1 MNNEQP
7 VTEEQKSSVT
17 KGLAILGFLALII
30 LMVWLAV
37 KIVAFVPGAFSSLA
51 SIADS
56 VYNYQNE
63 ETVTLSTS
71 KSVVNTSESLVVN
84 WDTLRTPGTYTF
96 SYACID
102 GVSLEIRDQAGN
114 ITALPCNT
122 ALPVDGTNSL
132 DIRTMSEKNRF
143 TDITYELTFTPS
155 DSRQPIQTTS
165 NVVTV
170 VNATIPT
177 QVATADD
184 EETTE
189 DEETPSTPTDVAADD
204 ATTPAAPSTPTTPP
218 VRYTEQTVYY
228 TPVSDP
234 NGTVDLRITYKGVG
248 IIENNRFVKAGSI
261 DTNEKGAIQF
271 EVHNTGTKTA
281 DVWSF
286 VAELPSD
293 ITYKSDTQKALK
305 PNERALFTLGFEG
318 ISKKGIESFSVTV
331 SAPNDINRTNNTFN
345 WAVTID

>member
-7 VTEEQKSSVT
+7 VTEEQKSSMT

-37 KIVAFVPGAFSSLA
+37 KIVGFVPGAFSSLA

-56 VYNYQNE
+56 VYNYQTE
-63 ETVTLSTS
+63 EAVTLSTS
-71 KSVVNTSESLVVN
+71 KSVVNTSESLVVT
-84 WDTLRTPGTYTF
+84 WDTLRTPGSYTF
-96 SYACID
+96 SYTCID
-102 GVSLEIRDQAGN
+102 GVTLEIRDQTGS
-114 ITALPCNT
+114 ITALACNT
-122 ALPVDGTNSL
+122 ALPVDGTTSL
-132 DIRTMSEKNRF
+132 DIRAMSEKNRF
-143 TDITYELTFTPS
+143 TDITYELAFTPT
-155 DSRQPIQTTS
+155 DTRQPIQTTS

-177 QVATADD
+177 QVVATDD
-184 EETTE
+184 EEAEE
-189 DEETPSTPTDVAADD
+189 DEVTPSTPTEVVTDED
-204 ATTPAAPSTPTTPP
+204 TTPSTPTTPTTPP
-218 VRYTEQTVYY
+218 VRYIEQTVYY

-248 IIENNRFVKAGSI
+248 IIENGRFIKAGSI
-261 DTNEKGAIQF
+261 DTDEKGAIQF

-281 DVWSF
+281 DTWSF
-286 VAELPSD
+286 VANLPSD
-293 ITYKSDTQKALK
+293 IKYESGTQKALK

-318 ISKKGIESFSVTV
+318 ISQKGIEPFSVTV